1 MPYVVTEPC
10 ISVNVGSCAV
20 ICPVNCIYEGEG
32 MSYIN
37 PDECIDCGLC
47 ESVCPTV
54 AIFPEDLVPE
64 RWLHF
69 IELNRDFDYSSAQRA
84 FTP

>member
-1 MPYVVTEPC
+1 
-10 ISVNVGSCAV
+10 
-20 ICPVNCIYEGEG
+20 

-37 PDECIDCGLC
+37 SDEGIDCGLC

-54 AIFPEDLVPE
+54 SIYPEDSVPE

-69 IELNRDFDYSSAQRA
+69 IELNRDLDYSSARRA
-84 FTP
+84 FTPWDTP

>member
-10 ISVNVGSCAV
+10 IDVRVGSCAV
-20 ICPVNCIYEGEG
+20 ICPVNCIFEGED

-54 AIFPEDLVPE
+54 AIFSEEEVPE
-64 RWLHF
+64 TWLHF